1 MKKAIIWIIV
11 VALLAGAVGGV
22 LWLRTRQ
29 QQASK
34 QAAEILRT
42 GEVIQDDLEIT
53 ISSSGNVVVERRV
66 DLAFEMPG
74 TVRTV
79 NVEVGD
85 RVKAGDLL
93 AELDDDTLTD
103 AVRQAELELAQA
115 QIDLQQ
121 AQEPAD
127 EADIRL
133 AELAIREAVQA
144 MEVAETSAALAQ
156 VRASIDQTRAQEY
169 EKDAREAYEKYTD
182 ILDDYGLPAAYA
194 AGVTAMY
201 MEAEGNVGI
210 TQLRSEAAIQQAQ
223 SQWLSAN
230 QRYAKAT
237 RDLELLRQGAD
248 ENQIEGLALQ
258 VELAELSLEQARADL
273 ASAQLV
279 APFDGII
286 AAVNLQLGSPPPNP
300 ARLGGQ
306 PAVTLLDDSTVYVD
320 LTIDEIDIGAIFE
333 GQPVALT
340 LDAYPDVTLPG
351 IIERLSVLSKL
362 SGGVVAYTVRARL
375 TETDGVAIRD
385 GMTAGA
391 RITTAVLEDAVLI
404 PNWAIR
410 TDQTSDEIYTYCYCL
425 IDGEPQRRPIE
436 LGARGEAWTQVL
448 SGIDAGSSV
457 ALVSES
463 VNLFELRGEGH
474 PPGALRP

>member
-1 MKKAIIWIIV
+1 MRKAITWIII
-11 VALLAGAVGGV
+11 VAVLAAVGGGG
-22 LWLRTRQ
+22 LWLRSRQ
-29 QQASK
+29 
-34 QAAEILRT
+34 QAAEQVVEVLRT
-42 GEVIQDDLEIT
+42 GEIVQDDLEIT
-53 ISSSGNVVVERRV
+53 VSSSGNVVVERRV
-66 DLAFEMPG
+66 DLAFETQG
-74 TVRTV
+74 TVRAV
-79 NVEVGD
+79 YIQVGD

-93 AELDDDTLTD
+93 SELDDDTLVD
-103 AVRQAELELAQA
+103 AVRQAELGLAQA
-115 QIDLQQ
+115 QLNLQQ

-127 EADIRL
+127 EAEFRL
-133 AELAIREAVQA
+133 AELGIREAVQA
-144 MEVAETSAALAQ
+144 MEVADTSAALAQ
-156 VRASIDQTRAQEY
+156 VRAAIDQTRAQEY

-194 AGVTAMY
+194 AGITAMY

-210 TQLRSEAAIQQAQ
+210 TQLRSEVAIQQAQ

-237 RDLELLRQGAD
+237 RDLELLQQGAD
-248 ENQIEGLALQ
+248 ESQIERLALQ
-258 VELAELSLEQARADL
+258 VEQAELSLEQARADL

-286 AAVNLQLGSPPPNP
+286 AAVNLQPGTAPPSP
-300 ARLGGQ
+300 ARPGDH

-333 GQPVALT
+333 GQPVELT
-340 LDAYPDVTLPG
+340 LDAYPDVPLSG
-351 IIERLSVLSKL
+351 VIERLSAFSRI
-362 SGGVVAYTVRARL
+362 SGGIIAYTVRARL
-375 TETDGVAIRD
+375 AETDSVAIRD

-391 RITTAVLEDAVLI
+391 LITTAVLEDAVLI

-410 TDQTSDEIYTYCYCL
+410 TDQTSDEIFTYCYCL
-425 IDGEPQRRPIE
+425 DSGEPVRRPIE
-436 LGARGEAWTQVL
+436 LGARSEAWTQVL

-463 VNLFELRGEGH
+463 VNLFDLQGR

>member
-1 MKKAIIWIIV
+1 MRKAIIWIII
-11 VALLAGAVGGV
+11 VALLAGGGAGLR
-22 LWLRTRQ
+22 LWYRQ
-29 QQASK
+29 QQASE
-34 QAAEILRT
+34 QAVKVLRT
-42 GEVIQDDLEIT
+42 GEVVQDDLEIT
-53 ISSSGNVVVERRV
+53 VSSSGNVVVERRV
-66 DLAFEMPG
+66 NLAFETQG

-79 NVEVGD
+79 NIEVGD
-85 RVKAGDLL
+85 RVKTGDLL
-93 AELDDDTLTD
+93 SELDDDTLID
-103 AVRQAELELAQA
+103 AVKQAELGLAQA
-115 QIDLQQ
+115 QLNLQQ

-127 EADIRL
+127 ETDIRL

-144 MEVAETSAALAQ
+144 MEVADTSAALAQ
-156 VRASIDQTRAQEY
+156 VRAAIDQTRAQEF

-182 ILDDYGLPAAYA
+182 ILDDYGLPLAYA
-194 AGVTAMY
+194 AGVTAMV

-210 TQLRSEAAIQQAQ
+210 TQLRSEVAIQQAQ

-230 QRYAKAT
+230 QRYAKAK
-237 RDLELLRQGAD
+237 RDLELLQQGAD
-248 ENQIEGLALQ
+248 ESQIERLALQ
-258 VELAELSLEQARADL
+258 VEQAELSLEQARADL

-286 AAVNLQLGSPPPNP
+286 AAVNLQPGSAPPNP
-300 ARLGGQ
+300 ARGDR

-320 LTIDEIDIGAIFE
+320 LTIDEIDIGVIFE

-340 LDAYPDVTLPG
+340 LDAYPDVTLSG
-351 IIERLSVLSKL
+351 VIERLSAFSKI

-375 TETDGVAIRD
+375 SETDSVAIRD

-410 TDQTSDEIYTYCYCL
+410 TDQSSDEIFTYCYCL
-425 IDGEPQRRPIE
+425 DSGEPVRRPIE
-436 LGARGEAWTQVL
+436 LGARSEAWTQVL
-448 SGIDAGSSV
+448 SGIDVGSSV

-474 PPGALRP
+474 PPGAMRP

>member
-11 VALLAGAVGGV
+11 VALLAGAGGG
-22 LWLRTRQ
+22 LWLWYRQ
-29 QQASK
+29 QQAAS
-34 QAAEILRT
+34 QVIEVLRT
-42 GEVIQDDLEIT
+42 GEVVQDDLAVT
-53 ISSSGNVVVERRV
+53 VSSSGNVVVERRV
-66 DLAFEMPG
+66 DLAFETPG

-79 NVEVGD
+79 NIEVGD
-85 RVKAGDLL
+85 RVRTGDLL
-93 AELDDDTLTD
+93 SELDNDALID
-103 AVRQAELELAQA
+103 AVRQAELGLAQA
-115 QIDLQQ
+115 QLNLQQ
-121 AQEPAD
+121 AQEPAG

-144 MEVAETSAALAQ
+144 MEVADTSAALAQ
-156 VRASIDQTRAQEY
+156 VRAGIDQTRAQEF
-169 EKDAREAYEKYTD
+169 EKDAREAYETYTD

-194 AGVTAMY
+194 AGITAMY

-210 TQLRSEAAIQQAQ
+210 TQLRSEVAIQQAQ

-237 RDLELLRQGAD
+237 RDLEQLQQGAD
-248 ENQIEGLALQ
+248 ESQVERLELQ
-258 VELAELSLEQARADL
+258 VEQAELSLEQARADL

-286 AAVNLQLGSPPPNP
+286 AAVNLQPGSAPPNP
-300 ARLGGQ
+300 SGPGNR
-306 PAVTLLDDSTVYVD
+306 PAVTLLDDTAVYVD

-333 GQPVALT
+333 GQPVDLT
-340 LDAYPDVTLPG
+340 LDAYPDVTLSG
-351 IIERLSVLSKL
+351 VIERLSAFSKI

-375 TETDGVAIRD
+375 TETDSVAIRD

-391 RITTAVLEDAVLI
+391 LITTALLEDAVLI

-410 TDQTSDEIYTYCYCL
+410 TDQTSDEIVTYCYCL
-425 IDGEPQRRPIE
+425 NCGEPARKPIE
-436 LGARGEAWTQVL
+436 LGARSEAWTQVL

-463 VNLFELRGEGH
+463 VNLFDLHSQGP